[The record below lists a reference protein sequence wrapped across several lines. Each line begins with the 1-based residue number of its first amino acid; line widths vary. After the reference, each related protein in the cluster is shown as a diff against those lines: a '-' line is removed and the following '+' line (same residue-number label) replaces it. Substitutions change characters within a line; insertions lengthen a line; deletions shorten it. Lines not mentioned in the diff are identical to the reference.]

1 MRIDQIETPALVAD
15 LDVLEKNMET
25 MDRWLSDKPYRL
37 RPHYKSTKCPA
48 IVRMQFS
55 RGAKGITCAKLSEAE
70 DLVKDGAE
78 DILIANQVTSPEK
91 IARLAY
97 LANCCRLT
105 VCADSAENVEDL
117 QKACA
122 LSGAVLSVLVEYDVG
137 MDRCGVN
144 TFEDFLFLAKKIDAC
159 PNLRFE
165 GIQAYAGNLAHEEN
179 GARRKAEAKK
189 VEETVKALKAFV
201 ENNGVDVKEVSGIST
216 GTIAFH
222 ESDSVYTEAQAGSYV
237 FSDTSYKAVGVDFEN
252 ALFVLATVM
261 STHRGAAITDA
272 GLKSV
277 SVDQR
282 MPAFQGY
289 EKYHIEMSEEHCAL
303 YGNDLNLK
311 TGDKLKLIPSHCCT
325 TINMYDYLYFV
336 RGGKVVCRE
345 RIEGRGHSL

>member
-1 MRIDQIETPALVAD
+1 MRVDQIETPALIAD
-15 LDVLEKNMET
+15 LDIMERNMDK
-25 MDRWLSDKPYRL
+25 MDELLTGKPYRL

-70 DLVKDGAE
+70 DLIKDGAE
-78 DILIANQVTSPEK
+78 DILIANQVTAPEK
-91 IARLAY
+91 IARMAY

-105 VCADSAENVEDL
+105 VCADSAENIAAL

-122 LSGAVLSVLVEYDVG
+122 LSGAALFVLVEYDVG

-144 TFEDFLFLAKKIDAC
+144 TFEDFLSLAKQIDAC

-165 GIQAYAGNLAHEEN
+165 GIQAYAGNLAHEED
-179 GARRKAEAKK
+179 GVRRKAEAEK
-189 VEETVKALKAFV
+189 VEETIKALKAYV
-201 ENNGVDVKEVSGIST
+201 EENGLPVKEVSGIST

-222 ESDSVYTEAQAGSYV
+222 GADSVYTEAQAGSYV
-237 FSDTSYKAVGVDFEN
+237 FSDTSYKAVGVDFKN

-261 STHRGAAITDA
+261 STHKDAAITDA

-282 MPAFQGY
+282 KPAFQGF
-289 EKYHIEMSEEHCAL
+289 EKYRLELSEEHCAL
-303 YGNDLNLK
+303 YGDDLPLK

-325 TINMYDYLYFV
+325 AINMYDYLYFV
-336 RGGKVVCRE
+336 RDGKVVCRE
-345 RIEGRGHSL
+345 RIESRGKSL

>member
-1 MRIDQIETPALVAD
+1 MRIEQIETPALVAD
-15 LDVLEKNMET
+15 LDVMEKNMET

-48 IVRMQFS
+48 IVRMQLD

-78 DILIANQVTSPEK
+78 DILIANQVTAPEK
-91 IARLAY
+91 IARLSY
-97 LANCCRLT
+97 LANCCRLS
-105 VCADSAENVEDL
+105 VCVDSDENIDDL

-122 LSGAVLSVLVEYDVG
+122 LSGATLYCLVEFDVG
-137 MDRCGVN
+137 MDRCGVH
-144 TFEDFLFLAKKIDAC
+144 TFDEFLRLAKHIGQC
-159 PNLRFE
+159 ENLRFE

-179 GARRKAEAKK
+179 RERREAEAGK
-189 VEETVKALKAFV
+189 VEETVKALKKYV
-201 ENNGVDVKEVSGIST
+201 EENGIPVKEVSGIST
-216 GTIAFH
+216 GTVKFH
-222 ESDSVYTEAQAGSYV
+222 GTDSVYTEAQAGSYV

-252 ALFVLATVM
+252 SLFVLATIM
-261 STHRGAAITDA
+261 STHEGAVITDA

-282 MPAFQGY
+282 KPRFLGY
-289 EKYHIEMSEEHCAL
+289 EEYEPDMSEEHCAI
-303 YGNDLNLK
+303 YGKDLQLK
-311 TGDKLKLIPSHCCT
+311 TGDKMKLIPSHCCT

-345 RIEGRGHSL
+345 RIESRGKSL